1 MTPGIPGFT
10 PRFPGVTLERLQAW
24 LPTIITVALTV
35 AAALVLLLVMSRLL
49 HRLAPRVHWYVV
61 GFPLMRIRM
70 RHSWRHLCLNADLT
84 GTDRPTTGQ
93 LGPLVVKGRPIMPVL
108 PLLTR
113 IRPRTF
119 GATAVILLHP
129 GQIPEPFVNAAEAMA
144 HAWRVHAVRVDPRQ
158 RGRVRLTILTADPLT
173 TNHRDDA
180 ADWATGPAPAS
191 AAGTSR
197 SDRGAAIEAAASTT
211 PTVVAGADAAAVP
224 GDLAANVGHREDG
237 RPWVIDLVT
246 FPHWLITGATQ
257 SGKSTLIN
265 AAVARW
271 AARPIA
277 LVGID
282 CKGGMELAPH
292 APRLSAL
299 ATDRAEAAD
308 VLAQLVTETQQRM
321 RLCRQHGARN
331 IWQLPPALRPVPV
344 IVVVDELAELYLVAS
359 RADKD
364 EALRATTNLLRLAQ
378 LGAALGV
385 HLVVAGQRVGSD
397 LGPGVTAL
405 RAQLAGRIC
414 LRVNDEET
422 VDMTLGDLYPDA
434 VEAAQQIDPAAKGI
448 AVTTANEAGWI
459 RARSVYLPPET
470 LDTVITATAHLAP
483 RLPGL
488 TPPNP

>member
-1 MTPGIPGFT
+1 MTPWIPDFA
-10 PRFPGVTLERLQAW
+10 PRIPGVTMDRFQAW
-24 LPTIITVALTV
+24 LPTIITVAVVLV
-35 AAALVLLLVMSRLL
+35 AVVVALVVASRLL
-49 HRLAPRVHWYVV
+49 RRVAPRTHWYLL
-61 GFPLMRIRM
+61 GFPLLRLRM
-70 RHSWRHLCLNADLT
+70 RHSWRHLCLNAELT

-93 LGPLVVKGRPIMPVL
+93 LGPLLVKGRPIMPVL

-113 IRPRTF
+113 IRPRSF

-129 GQIPEPFVNAAEAMA
+129 GQVPEPFVNAAEAMA
-144 HAWRVHAVRVDPRQ
+144 HAWQVHAVRVDARL

-173 TNHRDDA
+173 TPGREA
-180 ADWATGPAPAS
+180 AVRTTAPA
-191 AAGTSR
+191 AK
-197 SDRGAAIEAAASTT
+197 
-211 PTVVAGADAAAVP
+211 PAAVP
-224 GDLAANVGHREDG
+224 LHPSDAITEPVTAAVPADLAAEVGHREDG
-237 RPWVIDLVT
+237 QRWVIDLAT

-271 AARPIA
+271 ASRPVA

-308 VLAQLVTETQQRM
+308 ILAELVAETQRRM
-321 RLCRQHGARN
+321 RLCRLHGARN
-331 IWQLPPALRPVPV
+331 IWQLPEPLRPVPV
-344 IVVVDELAELYLVAS
+344 IVVLDELAELYLVAS

-364 EALRATTNLLRLAQ
+364 EALRATTHLLRLAQ

-385 HLVVAGQRVGSD
+385 HVIVAGQRVGSD

-414 LRVNDEET
+414 LQVNDPET
-422 VDMTLGDLYPDA
+422 ADMTLGDLYPDA
-434 VEAAQQIDPAAKGI
+434 VEAAQQIDPAVKGV
-448 AVTTANEAGWI
+448 AVTTAEHSGWI
-459 RARSVYLPPET
+459 RARSVYLPPEH
-470 LDTVITATAHLAP
+470 LAAVIAGTAHLAP
-483 RLPGL
+483 DLPGL
-488 TPPNP
+488 VSPHR